1 MNHPALTDASCER
14 VDKVNPRQVLDTELH
29 PLTHQYSI
37 FLNRSPNRTDILRA
51 QEMKARKLYD
61 LREKSVKLFE
71 IFAPGAY
78 NRELHSMTSKKPFE
92 KGRTHEIFILR
103 TFSYRLPGQGSPEFD
118 FAIPSQV

>member
-14 VDKVNPRQVLDTELH
+14 VDKVNPGQVLDTRLYS
-29 PLTHQYSI
+29 LTHQYSI
-37 FLNRSPNRTDILRA
+37 FLNRSPSRTDILRA

-78 NRELHSMTSKKPFE
+78 NRELHSDLEET
-92 KGRTHEIFILR
+92 L
-103 TFSYRLPGQGSPEFD
+103 
-118 FAIPSQV
+118 